1 MRDYSGGERTQ
12 SSYGQQHVKAI
23 QEGRTQSQ
31 VDRNLREKIVMGG
44 IQAALMGARGIAG
57 AKASGDLKRTQENK
71 AWHTNNDSIQARE
84 KVAQGQHD
92 TMEQDRAMQAGQV
105 PDWMHDQPPGQAD
118 MISGGSGAQPD
129 MISSAHGALD
139 SLKQND
145 SANDAPLGGYYTTDG
160 SQKAMQ
166 DSSALTNDMKTAED
180 GMRGG
185 GMMGSLQRKG
195 LY

>member
-1 MRDYSGGERTQ
+1 MRDYSGGERSQ
-12 SSYGQQHVKAI
+12 SSYGADAVKAI

-31 VDRNLREKIVMGG
+31 VDRNLREKIMMGG
-44 IQAALMGARGIAG
+44 IQAALMGARGMAG
-57 AKASGDLKRTQENK
+57 AKASDDLKKTQAQGDLRKSAEQYAPATAHHDVRSDGAPE
-71 AWHTNNDSIQARE
+71 WLGQAGE
-84 KVAQGQHD
+84 GNSDALQAQGPSD
-92 TMEQDRAMQAGQV
+92 G
-105 PDWMHDQPPGQAD
+105 PDWMRQPKSMQQRAEEALANGQ
-118 MISGGSGAQPD
+118 
-129 MISSAHGALD
+129 
-139 SLKQND
+139 QND